1 MDTIYFRKLYELV
14 QIPVFA
20 WNGRDRFCLP
30 EGAEYQ
36 SPLSEDATLRE
47 TAGQAAGRSTGPVL
61 LWEDS
66 EIFYG
71 VLQSGE
77 TCIVFGP
84 VSRHALLPEH
94 LAEYCHQHRLTAKQP
109 LRVFAAGAMQ
119 RLLSLVFYQ
128 LAGADLAPEAIRS
141 ISHNREI
148 DSWKTESDAEEYQLE
163 SSEMEQNHNSAAY
176 EMKLCDLVRDGDVAG
191 MQKMLSADS
200 FDTEHSAGQVA
211 VRQSKRMEYLLVS
224 LLTILSRAAV
234 EGGMGQEA
242 SYELSDLYMRKLE
255 SCRTVDEMMMLGAKA
270 QLEFTQRV
278 RAAKERRDKP
288 LYIEECK
295 DYIAQNLRKPFR
307 VGDIAPAIGVSR
319 SYLARRFS
327 EVEGMTIQQYV
338 MQERCRHAANLLKY
352 SKYPISIIA
361 EYFCFSSQSHF
372 GRQFR
377 LYYGMTPN
385 EYRRQN
391 QAGRQYTPED

>member
-119 RLLSLVFYQ
+119 RSCPWSSTSLPAPTSPRRPSGRSRTTGRST
-128 LAGADLAPEAIRS
+128 AGRPSPMRRS
-141 ISHNREI
+141 TS
-148 DSWKTESDAEEYQLE
+148 
-163 SSEMEQNHNSAAY
+163 
-176 EMKLCDLVRDGDVAG
+176 
-191 MQKMLSADS
+191 
-200 FDTEHSAGQVA
+200 
-211 VRQSKRMEYLLVS
+211 
-224 LLTILSRAAV
+224 SRAPRW
-234 EGGMGQEA
+234 
-242 SYELSDLYMRKLE
+242 S
-255 SCRTVDEMMMLGAKA
+255 RT
-270 QLEFTQRV
+270 TT
-278 RAAKERRDKP
+278 
-288 LYIEECK
+288 
-295 DYIAQNLRKPFR
+295 
-307 VGDIAPAIGVSR
+307 
-319 SYLARRFS
+319 ARR
-327 EVEGMTIQQYV
+327 M
-338 MQERCRHAANLLKY
+338 R
-352 SKYPISIIA
+352 
-361 EYFCFSSQSHF
+361 
-372 GRQFR
+372 
-377 LYYGMTPN
+377 
-385 EYRRQN
+385 
-391 QAGRQYTPED
+391 